1 MINTM
6 TLLLLYQLVGELLVR
21 LFSLTLPGPV
31 LGMALLFLTLLV
43 RGKVS
48 QELRSGTSSL
58 LQHLSLLFVP
68 AGVGIMV
75 HLQRV
80 GNEWLAISLAL
91 VISTFAGMAVTAW
104 VIKAMSPADGSQSN
118 NSSREQP

>member
-1 MINTM
+1 MLGALTVIVIF
-6 TLLLLYQLVGELLVR
+6 QLAGELLAK
-21 LFSLTLPGPV
+21 SLALPLPGPV

-68 AGVGIMV
+68 AGVGVVV

-80 GNEWLAISLAL
+80 ADEWLPIVAAT
-91 VISTFAGMAVTAW
+91 VISTFIGLGVTAL
-104 VIKAMSPADGSQSN
+104 IICAMT
-118 NSSREQP
+118 RQPVGEKS